1 MTVTI
6 EDLLL
11 LSGLIAIGFLVAVA
25 FYESLS
31 TRDVLVRRSMRLAR
45 RISRRRW
52 VAAIAYLL
60 TVGVGIPVLVV
71 LWTVM
76 LGIALFFVGSV
87 ERESSIALIAVSVVA
102 AARILAYV
110 REKTAH
116 ELAKAIPLSFAFL
129 LLTGGALNL
138 EAKMALFADASFELA
153 TTDAMIPFLLALE
166 IGLRLVT
173 DASHAAL
180 SWIRGRRGIESDLG
194 IWRTLWVAVRRPVA
208 PAPSPVTDAGRE
220 PEITGR
226 TGA

>member
-1 MTVTI
+1 VTV

-11 LSGLIAIGFLVAVA
+11 LSGVIAIGFLLAVA
-25 FYESLS
+25 FYESLA
-31 TRDVLVRRSMRLAR
+31 TRDVLVRRSMRLAG

-60 TVGVGIPVLVV
+60 TVGVGIPILVV
-71 LWTVM
+71 LWTLV

-87 ERESSIALIAVSVVA
+87 EREASIAIIAVSVVA

-138 EAKMALFADASFELA
+138 EAKLALLADTSFELA
-153 TTDAMIPFLLALE
+153 TTDQMIPFLVALE

-173 DASHAAL
+173 DGSNAAL
-180 SWIRGRRGIESDLG
+180 SWIRRRRGIESDLG
-194 IWRTLWVAVRRPVA
+194 IWRTLWAAIRRPMA
-208 PAPSPVTDAGRE
+208 PPSPSPIDEASRE
-220 PEITGR
+220 PEITGP

>member
-1 MTVTI
+1 VPVTI
-6 EDLLL
+6 DDLLL

-60 TVGVGIPVLVV
+60 TVGVGIPILVV
-71 LWTVM
+71 LWTLV
-76 LGIALFFVGSV
+76 LGVALFFVGSV
-87 ERESSIALIAVSVVA
+87 EREASIAVIAVSVVA

-138 EAKMALFADASFELA
+138 DEKVAQLSNESFQFLGS
-153 TTDAMIPFLLALE
+153 DAMIPFLVVLE

-194 IWRTLWVAVRRPVA
+194 IWRTLWAAVRRPLA
-208 PAPSPVTDAGRE
+208 ATPSPVDDAGNA
-220 PEITGR
+220 PETAGR

>member
-1 MTVTI
+1 MTI

-31 TRDVLVRRSMRLAR
+31 TRDVLVRWSMRLAR

-52 VAAIAYLL
+52 VAAIAYLV

-71 LWTVM
+71 LWTLV
-76 LGIALFFVGSV
+76 LGVALFFVGSV
-87 ERESSIALIAVSVVA
+87 EREASIAIIAVSVVA

-110 REKTAH
+110 RETTAH

-138 EAKMALFADASFELA
+138 DEKVAQLSDESFQFQGS
-153 TTDAMIPFLLALE
+153 DAMIPFLVALE
-166 IGLRLVT
+166 IALRLVT
-173 DASHAAL
+173 DASSAAL
-180 SWIRGRRGIESDLG
+180 SWIRGRRGIASDLG
-194 IWRTLWVAVRRPVA
+194 IWRTLWAVIRRPLA
-208 PAPSPVTDAGRE
+208 PAVSPVDDAGE
-220 PEITGR
+220 PEITRR
-226 TGA
+226 TEG

>member
-1 MTVTI
+1 MPVTI

-11 LSGLIAIGFLVAVA
+11 LSGLIAVGFLVAVA
-25 FYESLS
+25 FYESLA
-31 TRDVLVRRSMRLAR
+31 TRDVLVRRSVRLAR

-60 TVGVGIPVLVV
+60 TVGVGIPILVV
-71 LWTVM
+71 LWTLV
-76 LGIALFFVGSV
+76 LGVALFFVGSV
-87 ERESSIALIAVSVVA
+87 EREASIAVIAVSVVA

-138 EAKMALFADASFELA
+138 DEKVAQLSDESFQFLGS
-153 TTDAMIPFLLALE
+153 DAMIPFLVVLE

-173 DASHAAL
+173 DASHATL

-194 IWRTLWVAVRRPVA
+194 IWRTLWAAVRRPLA
-208 PAPSPVTDAGRE
+208 PDPSPAADAGHE
-220 PEITGR
+220 PETAGR

>member
-1 MTVTI
+1 VPVTI
-6 EDLLL
+6 ENLLL
-11 LSGLIAIGFLVAVA
+11 LSGLIAVGFLVAVA
-25 FYESLS
+25 FYESLA

-60 TVGVGIPVLVV
+60 TVGVGIPILVV
-71 LWTVM
+71 LWTLV
-76 LGIALFFVGSV
+76 LGVALFFVGSV
-87 ERESSIALIAVSVVA
+87 EREASIAVIAVSVVA

-110 REKTAH
+110 REKTA
-116 ELAKAIPLSFAFL
+116 
-129 LLTGGALNL
+129 LTGGALNL
-138 EAKMALFADASFELA
+138 DEKVAQLSDESFQFLGS
-153 TTDAMIPFLLALE
+153 DAMIPFLVVLE

-194 IWRTLWVAVRRPVA
+194 IWRTLWAAMRRPLA
-208 PAPSPVTDAGRE
+208 PAPSPVDDAGHE
-220 PEITGR
+220 PETAGR